1 MTSSSASTKTAP
13 SLKKLFKS
21 LGGLMKSRVYM
32 TSSSASTNRPKPE
45 EVVQVTWGAYE
56 IKSLHDQF

>member
-21 LGGLMKSRVYM
+21 LGG
-32 TSSSASTNRPKPE
+32 
-45 EVVQVTWGAYE
+45 AYE
-56 IKSLHDQF
+56 MKSLHDQF